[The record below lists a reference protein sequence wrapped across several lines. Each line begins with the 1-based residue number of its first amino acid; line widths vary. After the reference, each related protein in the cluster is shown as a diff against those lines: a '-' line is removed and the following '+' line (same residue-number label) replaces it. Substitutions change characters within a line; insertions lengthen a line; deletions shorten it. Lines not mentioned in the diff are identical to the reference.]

1 MVKYHTYSF
10 HIWLCSKHIVS
21 LINVYL
27 RALIYHDFNLED
39 DIQLTPPQNAIIQL
53 AAMLA
58 MQVTQWLMV
67 N

>member
-1 MVKYHTYSF
+1 VVKYHTYSF
-10 HIWLCSKHIVS
+10 HIWSCSKHTVS
-21 LINVYL
+21 LTNTYSHT
-27 RALIYHDFNLED
+27 LIHHDSNLED
-39 DIQLTPPQNAIIQL
+39 NIQLTPPQNAIIQL